1 MFHDLHCGIHLSLF
15 SWKADHHMTDLPLD
29 GTEARPGD
37 IAVIGIACRFPG
49 APDPETY
56 WRNLTA
62 GVESVQVLPRTSEGA
77 DDGRVRAGAV
87 LDGIED
93 FDAGFFGYSTREA
106 ELLDPQHRVF
116 LECAWE
122 AIEDAGYHPAALHGP
137 VGVYGGTGL
146 STYLVHHVHPQRG
159 SRSDSNFIDS
169 MSDLQMAVAADRDY
183 LASRVSYKLDL
194 TGPALA
200 VQAACATSLYAVH
213 LACQALLNGECD
225 TALAGAAS
233 IPVPQIEEYA
243 FEPGMVFS
251 PDGHCRAFDERAE
264 GTVFGSGAGVVLLK
278 PLQDALDDGDSVY
291 AVIKGSA
298 INNDGQ
304 RKVGYTATSVS
315 GQVRV
320 IRDALAVADV
330 DPATIGY
337 VEAHGTGT
345 TIGDPIEVAAL
356 TEAFGTD
363 PRRHWCGLGTAKT
376 NIGHL
381 GWAAGMAGLIKT
393 VLALRHRTIPPSLHF
408 RRPNPRIDFEHSPF
422 HVVTA
427 LMDWPTL
434 GDSPRRAGVS
444 AFGLGG
450 ANAHVV
456 LEEAPQPV
464 LVERDTAGSRARLL
478 PISARTPNALAALA
492 GRYAA
497 FLAESPHKDLTDV
510 AATASLGRT
519 HHPCRAAIVAGTA
532 AEAAAKLAAVAHGSH
547 EPAASRKASSSFT
560 TAALFSGQGGEYLGM
575 GRQLYRTEPVFK
587 AALDACDAV
596 LRDYLGAPVSQFLY
610 ETDDVA
616 AIPLI
621 AHAQPVLFAVQTAL
635 FRLWESWGIRPTVM
649 MGHSLG
655 EYAAAWAAGVF
666 SLEDGLRLVAERG
679 RLLQSLPDNGSM
691 AAVLAAEPVV
701 LELLGTRSEVAVAAV
716 NGSANTVISG
726 HSEAMAAAC
735 ARLRA
740 TGLEVKE
747 LRISRAG
754 HSALMDP
761 VLDDFEKVVR
771 TIGLKRPQHT
781 LISNLTGMVIGAEAA
796 DPLYWRRHLREPV
809 RFLDGLNTLTELG
822 VDAAVEMGAAPVLT
836 GIAASALP
844 DVPVLWVPSLRPGQ
858 EDRAQVLSSLGALYE
873 HGAPVDWEAVH
884 REPFRRQHLPT
895 YPFQRERHWIEAPT
909 SAAVRRDDAAS
920 AAPGW
925 ADWIHDVEWRE
936 AVVSPAANTPADG
949 VWLVCGGGAEL
960 DRGLA
965 DHLAARGGRVVR
977 ATHGARFQHHSD
989 ECFTLDFG
997 SRGDVVRLLDRL
1009 DAPVRGVVDLLALEP
1024 AAAGDGSEAWSGSGL
1039 DLAGAGTLHLI
1050 QTLTERGSLP
1060 PRLWIVSRRA
1070 QAAGAD
1076 VTAQGLW
1083 HAALWGMGRVAAIE
1097 HPELHCTRVDL
1108 DLPGD
1113 SDGDAASLAA
1123 ELVADRYET
1132 EVVHRGGQ
1140 RLVPRLVGRP
1150 EAASRPA
1157 HGISPE
1163 GTYLVTGGL
1172 RGVGLLAA
1180 ERLAEAGAGRLLLLG
1195 RSEPDAASRV
1205 VLDRLRARGVEV
1217 VTARTDVSDLARLRE
1232 VLAETDLRER
1242 PLRGIVHA
1250 AGVLDDGML
1259 SQLTWDRFRRVLLP
1273 KAQGAW
1279 HLHRVTQER
1288 EDQLDLFVLFS
1299 STTGLIGNSGQA
1311 NHSAANAVL
1320 DALAHHRRAAGLPA
1334 TTVNWGAWSDTGF
1347 LANRPETLE
1356 HLARIGM
1363 SGIDRRSGE
1372 ALIDRAVRTDAVRL
1386 VVAPVNWPVFLEHH
1400 HLEETGFFATL
1411 TGPAPTRQPEEN
1423 LGRRLGRSTP
1433 EERADLLRA
1442 EVTRQ
1447 LERVLG
1453 RPTDMANP
1461 EAQDEPTLIELGMDS
1476 LSAIQLRNGLQR
1488 QLGVPL
1494 PANLCYAHP
1503 TPSRLVAHLADLSY
1517 VTVEGLAAPASEPA
1531 GTTGT
1536 EQALPSFQQRRWRS
1550 LVVDVEYGHRI
1561 VPIFIPAALDPVRLR
1576 ESLVRIVARH
1586 DALRAVHPN
1595 PGEIRTIDA
1604 ESAVP
1609 HIDDLVVAADP
1620 ADSPREAIAAEMRRL
1635 WAARPD
1641 VGKSVS
1647 WTVSALATSDD
1658 EFALLLSLQHLDFDG
1673 TSISVFLDEFAEE
1686 YTSTTAD
1693 RARPAGPSP
1702 SYRSYARWQQE
1713 RHLQREAEANAYL
1726 RGLYGQVTA
1735 PTLLPGRT
1743 TLETTETRPSSRY
1756 TPDPSECLTTAEL
1769 AEAAR
1774 RIGTSPFGLV
1784 AAAYGRAV
1792 AERFELG
1799 EISITSVFSG
1809 RTEERFERVVGP
1821 MTSHWPLPVPIG
1833 PRALADAARAVGR
1846 TTAQLA
1852 DLAAFCPVD
1861 SIIRATPAF
1870 SGMPHDTY
1878 FSDVALNFTSY
1889 QRHGTTALTPEVIE
1903 ILGPVN
1909 HPLLDPV
1916 DFGGLAFPSGLH
1928 LIFDV
1933 SGERATPSL
1942 WFHTD
1947 RFSPDVA
1954 AKVVDTMTDF
1964 LMQSKKSGE

>member
-1 MFHDLHCGIHLSLF
+1 
-15 SWKADHHMTDLPLD
+15 MTDLPLD
-29 GTEARPGD
+29 GVEARPGD

-62 GVESVQVLPRTSEGA
+62 GVESVRVLPRDPGGA
-77 DDGRVRAGAV
+77 DEGRVRAGAV

-122 AIEDAGYHPAALHGP
+122 AIEDAGYHPAALRGP

-146 STYLVHHVHPQRG
+146 STYLIHHVHPQRG
-159 SRSDSNFIDS
+159 SRGDSNFIDS

-194 TGPALA
+194 TGPALT

-243 FEPGMVFS
+243 YEPGMVFS

-356 TEAFGTD
+356 TEAYGTD
-363 PRRHWCGLGTAKT
+363 PRGHRCGLGTVKT

-408 RRPNPRIDFEHSPF
+408 RRPNPRIDFENSPF
-422 HVVTA
+422 RVVTE
-427 LMDWPTL
+427 LTDWPAV
-434 GDSPRRAGVS
+434 GDTPRRAGVS

-450 ANAHVV
+450 ANAHVI
-456 LEEAPQPV
+456 LEEAPQPAPAD
-464 LVERDTAGSRARLL
+464 EDTTDRRARLL
-478 PISARTPNALAALA
+478 PLSARTPHALAELA
-492 GRYAA
+492 GRYAE
-497 FLAESPHKDLTDV
+497 FLAASPRQNLTDV

-519 HHPCRAAIVAGTA
+519 HHPCRATVVAGTA
-532 AEAAAKLAAVAHGSH
+532 AEAAAHLAALAQGSH
-547 EPAASRKASSSFT
+547 EPAAPRKATSPFT
-560 TAALFSGQGGEYLGM
+560 TAALFSGQGGEYLTM
-575 GRQLYRTEPVFK
+575 GRRLYLTEPVFK
-587 AALDACDAV
+587 TALDACDEV
-596 LRDYLGAPVSQFLY
+596 LRDYLGAPVSEFLY
-610 ETDDVA
+610 ATDEVA

-621 AHAQPVLFAVQTAL
+621 RHAQPALFAVQTAL
-635 FRLWESWGIRPTVM
+635 YRLWESWGVRPTVM

-691 AAVLAAEPVV
+691 AAVLAAEPTV
-701 LELLGTRSEVAVAAV
+701 LDLLGTGGEVAVAAV
-716 NGSANTVISG
+716 NGTANTVISG
-726 HSEAMAAAC
+726 HSEAVRAAC

-740 TGLEVKE
+740 AGLETKE

-761 VLDDFEKVVR
+761 VLDDFEKIVR
-771 TIGLKRPQHT
+771 TIELRRPRHT
-781 LISNLTGMVIGAEAA
+781 LISNLTGTVIGAEVT
-796 DPLYWRRHLREPV
+796 DPRYWRRHLREPV
-809 RFLDGLNTLTELG
+809 RFLDGLNTLAGLG

-844 DVPVLWVPSLRPGQ
+844 DASVLWVPSLRPGQ
-858 EDRAQVLSSLGALYE
+858 DDRAHVLAGLGALYE
-873 HGAPVDWEAVH
+873 HGAPVAWEAVH
-884 REPFRRQHLPT
+884 REPFRRRHLPT
-895 YPFQRERHWIEAPT
+895 YPFQRERHWIEAPA
-909 SAAVRRDDAAS
+909 SAPARRDDAVP

-925 ADWIHDVEWRE
+925 TDWLHDVEWRE
-936 AVVSPAANTPADG
+936 AAVTPAANAPADG

-960 DRGLA
+960 HRGLA
-965 DHLAARGGRVVR
+965 DRLAARGGRVVR
-977 ATHGARFQHHSD
+977 ATHGTRFQRHSD
-989 ECFTLDFG
+989 EHWTLDFR
-997 SRGDVVRLLDRL
+997 SRDDVVRLLDRL
-1009 DAPVRGVVDLLALEP
+1009 DTPVRGVVDLLALEP
-1024 AAAGDGSEAWSGSGL
+1024 AAAGDGSAAWSGSGL
-1039 DLAGAGTLHLI
+1039 DVAGAGTLHLI
-1050 QTLTERGSLP
+1050 QTLTERGPVP

-1076 VTAQGLW
+1076 VTDEGLW

-1113 SDGDAASLAA
+1113 PEDDATALAA
-1123 ELVADRYET
+1123 ELAADRHET
-1132 EVVHRGGQ
+1132 EVAHRAGRRLVA
-1140 RLVPRLVGRP
+1140 RLVPRP

-1157 HGISPE
+1157 HDISPK

-1180 ERLAEAGAGRLLLLG
+1180 ERLAEAGAGRLVLLG
-1195 RSEPDAASRV
+1195 RSGPDAASRT
-1205 VLDRLRARGVEV
+1205 VLDRLRALGVEV
-1217 VTARTDVSDLARLRE
+1217 VTARADVSDLARLRE
-1232 VLAETDLRER
+1232 VLAETELPER

-1250 AGVLDDGML
+1250 AGVLDDGTL
-1259 SQLTWDRFRRVLLP
+1259 SQLTWDRFGRVLLP

-1288 EDQLDLFVLFS
+1288 GDRLDLFVLFS
-1299 STTGLIGNSGQA
+1299 STTGLLGNSGQA

-1320 DALAHHRRAAGLPA
+1320 DALAHHRSAAGLPA

-1347 LANRPETLE
+1347 LADRPDTRE

-1363 SGIDRRSGE
+1363 GGIDRRSGE
-1372 ALIDRAVRTDAVRL
+1372 ALIDRAVRTDTVRL

-1400 HLEETGFFATL
+1400 HLAETGFFTTL
-1411 TGPAPTRQPEEN
+1411 TGPAPTPRPEKN
-1423 LGRRLGRSTP
+1423 LAHRLGRSTP
-1433 EERADLLRA
+1433 DERVGLLRA

-1447 LERVLG
+1447 LERILG
-1453 RPTDMANP
+1453 RPADTANP
-1461 EAQDEPTLIELGMDS
+1461 EARDEPTLIELGMDS
-1476 LSAIQLRNGLQR
+1476 LSAIQVRNGLQR
-1488 QLGVPL
+1488 RLGVPL

-1503 TPSRLVAHLADLSY
+1503 TPSRLVAHLAGLSY
-1517 VTVEGLAAPASEPA
+1517 ATAEAPEAPEAPAKAPAPA
-1531 GTTGT
+1531 GTAGTG
-1536 EQALPSFQQRRWRS
+1536 QALPSFQQRRWRS
-1550 LVVDVEYGHRI
+1550 LIVQAEYGHRI

-1576 ESLVRIVARH
+1576 ESLVRVVARH

-1595 PGEIRTIDA
+1595 PGEIRTVDA

-1609 HIDDLVVAADP
+1609 HLGDLVVTVDP
-1620 ADSPREAIAAEMRRL
+1620 AQGPREAIAAELRRL

-1641 VGKSVS
+1641 VGASVS
-1647 WTVSALATSDD
+1647 WTCRALATSDD

-1673 TSISVFLDEFAEE
+1673 TSISVFLDELTEE
-1686 YTSTTAD
+1686 YTAPTAGRD
-1693 RARPAGPSP
+1693 RLGGPPP

-1713 RHLQREAEANAYL
+1713 RYSQRAAEANAYL
-1726 RGLYGQVTA
+1726 RGLYGQITA

-1743 TLETTETRPSSRY
+1743 TLETTGIRPSTRY
-1756 TPDPSECLTTAEL
+1756 TPDPSECLTTADL
-1769 AEAAR
+1769 TEAAR
-1774 RIGTSPFGLV
+1774 RIGASPFALV

-1799 EISITSVFSG
+1799 EISVTSVFSG

-1833 PRALADAARAVGR
+1833 PRALPDAARAVGR

-1852 DLAAFCPVD
+1852 ELAAFCPVD
-1861 SIIRATPAF
+1861 SVLRAAPAF
-1870 SGMPHDTY
+1870 SGLPHHTY

-1889 QRHGTTALTPEVIE
+1889 QRHGTTVLAPEVIE
-1903 ILGPVN
+1903 VLGPVS
-1909 HPLLDPV
+1909 HPLLDPA

-1933 SGERATPSL
+1933 SGEHATPSL

-1954 AKVVDTMTDF
+1954 AKVVDTMTGF
-1964 LMQSKKSGE
+1964 LMQLKKGGE